1 MEQIRLAAQ
10 SALELTL
17 RVIEAEK
24 KQEKADIKVVKEIV
38 SILKTLSDL
47 GLADREGG
55 GTDVVMMPRVREDG

>member
-24 KQEKADIKVVKEIV
+24 RQEKADIKVVKEIV
-38 SILKTLSDL
+38 SILRTLSDL
-47 GLADREGG
+47 GLTDREEG
-55 GTDVVMMPRVREDG
+55 GTGVVMMPRVREDG

>member
-24 KQEKADIKVVKEIV
+24 KQEKADIKVVKEID

-47 GLADREGG
+47 GLADRE
-55 GTDVVMMPRVREDG
+55 

>member
-17 RVIEAEK
+17 RVIEGEK
-24 KQEKADIKVVKEIV
+24 QQEKADIKVVKEIV
-38 SILKTLSDL
+38 SVLKTLSDL

-55 GTDVVMMPRVREDG
+55 GTGVVMMPRVREDG